1 MPVDDPKISQVL
13 QVSKC
18 PCKSEK
24 ATLRVSGEA
33 ETPPQK
39 HRRIYT
45 YLYLKGIMMVC
56 VYDSVYTC
64 VFHKSTF

>member
-13 QVSKC
+13 QVSKS

-39 HRRIYT
+39 HRRICIYIYT
-45 YLYLKGIMMVC
+45 YIFILEGHNDGLCI
-56 VYDSVYTC
+56 
-64 VFHKSTF
+64 